1 MAQEK
6 LRRNRGVIL
15 TREGWLKLEQAR
27 LELEFQKKSG
37 EKCTFEELS
46 ERTRLTPVTL
56 RKVLTREEGVDK
68 RTLVQSFIAF
78 GLELS
83 KSDYSQPD
91 PDFKTVGAAIVPKRQ
106 EWGEA
111 ACVSA
116 FHGRIE
122 ELVTLEQWLLN
133 DRCRLVAL
141 LGMGGIGKT
150 TLAVKLAQQ
159 IQNKFEY
166 VIWQSLQDAPTIKHI
181 LAKLIQFL
189 SDEQEAE
196 VDLPESIGDTISL
209 LIDYLRKQ
217 RCLLVLDNAESLLRS
232 GSRSGQYRQGYEGYG
247 ELIRRVGE
255 ANHRSCLIL
264 TSREKPKEVASL
276 EGEAL
281 PVRSLQL
288 RGLKEAEGQK
298 ILKNKGLPCSEDEF
312 RTLVERYVGNALSLK
327 IVATTIK
334 DLFDGNISE
343 FLQQDAMVF
352 GDIRDLLD
360 QQFER
365 LPDLEKDI
373 MYWLVINREPVSLS
387 ELRYDIL
394 SPLPQQKLLES
405 VESLLRRSLIGRS
418 ASLFTLQPV
427 VMEYVT
433 QRFVE
438 QVCEEIA
445 THKIG
450 LLRCHALMK
459 DTAKDYIKESPLIL
473 QPVLDGLLVTFKSK
487 RGVEKQLTQLLAK
500 LREASPPEAG
510 YTVGNIINLLYQLGT
525 NLRGYEESVD
535 FPISVCV
542 ID

>member
-1 MAQEK
+1 M
-6 LRRNRGVIL
+6 
-15 TREGWLKLEQAR
+15 
-27 LELEFQKKSG
+27 
-37 EKCTFEELS
+37 
-46 ERTRLTPVTL
+46 
-56 RKVLTREEGVDK
+56 
-68 RTLVQSFIAF
+68 
-78 GLELS
+78 
-83 KSDYSQPD
+83 
-91 PDFKTVGAAIVPKRQ
+91 
-106 EWGEA
+106 
-111 ACVSA
+111 
-116 FHGRIE
+116 
-122 ELVTLEQWLLN
+122 
-133 DRCRLVAL
+133 
-141 LGMGGIGKT
+141 
-150 TLAVKLAQQ
+150 
-159 IQNKFEY
+159 
-166 VIWQSLQDAPTIKHI
+166 
-181 LAKLIQFL
+181 
-189 SDEQEAE
+189 
-196 VDLPESIGDTISL
+196 
-209 LIDYLRKQ
+209 
-217 RCLLVLDNAESLLRS
+217 RS

-334 DLFDGNISE
+334 GLFDGNISE

-500 LREASPPEAG
+500 LREVSPPEAG